1 MTTYRRAALTL
12 TLATGATGL
21 TLAACSAGITSASPP
36 KAPTTPASHHSAS
49 PPTDTHAHTP
59 APSPSPS
66 PPAGTASVA
75 GLGSFPIPSGA
86 RVAAN
91 LACGKGDIIEA
102 GPVTPAAASAF
113 YTSALPQAGYVI
125 TESSLGSD
133 PGNGAPDGIDTVIF
147 TGHRYSGVIIAMA
160 NLNSAAA
167 GAPSMPAMSG
177 SLSHNVLEITLV
189 PGSNPDS
196 MPKC

>member
-12 TLATGATGL
+12 ATGAAGL

-36 KAPTTPASHHSAS
+36 KTPTTPASHHTAA
-49 PPTDTHAHTP
+49 PPTHTA
-59 APSPSPS
+59 APSPSP
-66 PPAGTASVA
+66 PPTGGTASVA

-86 RVAAN
+86 QVATN

-102 GPVTPAAASAF
+102 GPVTPAAAWAF
-113 YTSALPQAGYVI
+113 YSSALPKAGYVI
-125 TESSLGSD
+125 TENSLGSD
-133 PGNGAPDGIDTVIF
+133 PGTGAPNGIDTVIF

-160 NLNSAAA
+160 NLSSGGS

-177 SLSHNVLEITLV
+177 TLTHNVMEITLV